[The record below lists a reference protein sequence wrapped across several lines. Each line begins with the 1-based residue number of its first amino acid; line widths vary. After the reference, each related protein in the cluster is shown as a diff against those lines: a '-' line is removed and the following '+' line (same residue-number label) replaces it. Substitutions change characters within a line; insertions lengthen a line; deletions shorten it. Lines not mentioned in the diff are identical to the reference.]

1 MMKKIVIIGP
11 ECTGKS
17 TLAKALSNHFNSPYI
32 SEYAREY
39 IDSLDGNYHKD
50 DILTIAQKQIELE
63 ENIKPI
69 SKYLFL
75 DTDLIVC
82 KVWSE
87 FKYGQCQPWI
97 LEQIE
102 NRHYDHYLLCD
113 IDIPWINDGLREHPN
128 HRKELFDIYTKEL
141 TGLNKSFSVISGEHR
156 LRDSIDFLHS
166 LDK

>member
-17 TLAKALSNHFNSPYI
+17 TLTKALANHFNSPYI
-32 SEYAREY
+32 REYAREY
-39 IDSLDGNYHKD
+39 IDSLNRNYHRD

-63 ENIKPI
+63 DNIKPN
-69 SKYLFL
+69 SKYLFF

-87 FKYGQCQPWI
+87 FKYGQCHPWI

-102 NRHYDHYLLCD
+102 KRHYDHYLLCD
-113 IDIPWINDGLREHPN
+113 INIPWINDRLREHPN

-141 TGLNKSFSVISGEHR
+141 TDLNKSFSVISGEHR
-156 LRDSIDFLHS
+156 LQDSIDFLLS

>member
-17 TLAKALSNHFNSPYI
+17 TLTKALANHFNSPYI
-32 SEYAREY
+32 REYAREH
-39 IDSLDGNYHKD
+39 IDSLDRNYQRD
-50 DILTIAQKQIELE
+50 DILTIAQKHIELE
-63 ENIKPI
+63 DNIKPN

-75 DTDLIVC
+75 DTDLIAC

-87 FKYGQCQPWI
+87 FKYGQCHPWI

-102 NRHYDHYLLCD
+102 KLYYDHYLLCD

-141 TGLNKSFSVISGEHR
+141 TDLNKSFSVISGEHR
-156 LRDSIDFLHS
+156 LQDSIDFLLS